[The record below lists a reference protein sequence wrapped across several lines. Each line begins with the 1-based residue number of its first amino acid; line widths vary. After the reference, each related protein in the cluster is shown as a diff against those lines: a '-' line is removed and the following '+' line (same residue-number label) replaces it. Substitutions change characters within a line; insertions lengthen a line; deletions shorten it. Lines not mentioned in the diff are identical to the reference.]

1 MFLITAVAQ
10 AVRMPSQ
17 QIAALLIIPPVW
29 SSANPFILA
38 RQSYFSGVLSNTN
51 QSNRSQV
58 AAMLM
63 ASTAR

>member
-1 MFLITAVAQ
+1 MFVITAVAQ

-38 RQSYFSGVLSNTN
+38 RQSYFSGV
-51 QSNRSQV
+51 
-58 AAMLM
+58 
-63 ASTAR
+63 